1 MIVCLSMKIFMK
13 QNIHKGNS
21 HSHNSQVCLS
31 YSFCI
36 IILQKKSK
44 VGLNYISCKADTA
57 NFLIYRLSC
66 IYNTYVIKIRICDKS
81 STC

>member
-21 HSHNSQVCLS
+21 HSHNSQVCFS

-36 IILQKKSK
+36 IIPQKKSK
-44 VGLNYISCKADTA
+44 VGLRINYISCKADTA
-57 NFLIYRLSC
+57 TFLLYTDYLVYI
-66 IYNTYVIKIRICDKS
+66 IHM
-81 STC
+81 